1 MCLLLRAAAGYRHML
16 CLATDM
22 CSVCC
27 RPQMPVVPSLAGMSL
42 PTRLLLTSALW
53 CHTIAWP
60 CQTWCVCVCV
70 CVTYVYA
77 SVSVCIHVY
86 IGCMNWICTNPPP
99 QNAIRDARINSNLR
113 RVTFAQTP
121 RMSTYLL
128 AFIVGEFDYVEGFDT
143 NGVRIRV
150 YTPMAKSEQG
160 EFALDVAKKT
170 LPFYS
175 NYFNVKYP
183 LPKLDLIA
191 IPDFSAGAMEN
202 WGLVTYRERLLL
214 VDPQDTSLQSK
225 QLVALVVGEPREGGW
240 GVGEWVDHCAGL
252 EGSAV

>member
-1 MCLLLRAAAGYRHML
+1 
-16 CLATDM
+16 
-22 CSVCC
+22 
-27 RPQMPVVPSLAGMSL
+27 
-42 PTRLLLTSALW
+42 
-53 CHTIAWP
+53 
-60 CQTWCVCVCV
+60 
-70 CVTYVYA
+70 
-77 SVSVCIHVY
+77 
-86 IGCMNWICTNPPP
+86 
-99 QNAIRDARINSNLR
+99 
-113 RVTFAQTP
+113 
-121 RMSTYLL
+121 MSTYLL
-128 AFIVGEFDYVEGFDT
+128 AFIVGEFDYVEGFDA
-143 NGVRIRV
+143 NGVHIRV

-225 QLVALVVGEPREGGW
+225 QLVALVVGEPRVGEGGW
-240 GVGEWVDHCAGL
+240 TIVQDWKEVLCSMFTSCSVVL
-252 EGSAV
+252 FTE